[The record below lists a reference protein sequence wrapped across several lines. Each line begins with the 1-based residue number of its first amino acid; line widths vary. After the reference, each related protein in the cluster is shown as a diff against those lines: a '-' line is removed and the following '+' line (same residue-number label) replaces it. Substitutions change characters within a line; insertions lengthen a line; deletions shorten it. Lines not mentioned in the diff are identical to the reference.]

1 MSMFEND
8 NYRWRETYF
17 VQFDPKR
24 RPMLEQVKERLAAMG
39 DQFELTTLLADEDGR
54 FESLTILAPEDFAAL
69 DISYIE
75 GAEVLEQGDQFAAEL
90 TTAECECEAEE
101 KSKLALLRKYS
112 GRFDVL
118 HFEQVGEAGGRDD
131 PDEMLD
137 PSSLLLVLDILVE
150 LTGGIAVDPQCGTL
164 M

>member
-17 VQFDPKR
+17 VQFDKKKR
-24 RPMLEQVKERLAAMG
+24 PTLEQVQKRLTIMG
-39 DQFELTTLLADEDGR
+39 DQCELATARADEDGR
-54 FESLTILAPEDFAAL
+54 FESLTIIAHEDFAAL

-75 GAEVLEQGDQFAAEL
+75 GDEVLEQGEQFAAEL
-90 TTAECECEAEE
+90 TGSECECEVEE
-101 KSKLALLRKYS
+101 AKKLALLEKYD

-118 HFEQVGEAGGRDD
+118 HFEQVTESGERED

-137 PSSLLLVLDILVE
+137 PSSLLLVLDILVDM
-150 LTGGIAVDPQCGTL
+150 TDGVAVDPQCGTL

>member
-17 VQFDPKR
+17 VQFDPQKR
-24 RPMLEQVKERLAAMG
+24 PTLEQVERRLAALG
-39 DQFELTTLLADEDGR
+39 DQFELTSPKADDEGR
-54 FESLTILAPEDFAAL
+54 FEMLTILASDDFAAM

-75 GAEVLEQGDQFAAEL
+75 GDEVLEQGKQFAAEL
-90 TTAECECEAEE
+90 TVAECAAED
-101 KSKLALLRKYS
+101 KSKLALLRSYG

-118 HFEQVGEAGGRDD
+118 HFEQVAEAQEQEDS
-131 PDEMLD
+131 DEMLD

-150 LTGGIAVDPQCGTL
+150 MTDGVAVDPQCGTL

>member
-24 RPMLEQVKERLAAMG
+24 RPRLEQVERRLAAMG
-39 DQFELTTLLADEDGR
+39 DQFELTSARADEQGR
-54 FESLTILAPEDFAAL
+54 FESLTILARDDFAAL

-75 GAEVLEQGDQFAAEL
+75 GDEVLEQGEQFAADL
-90 TTAECECEAEE
+90 TTSACEAED
-101 KSKLALLRKYS
+101 KSKLALLRSYG

-118 HFEQVGEAGGRDD
+118 HFEQVAEAGEREDS
-131 PDEMLD
+131 DEMLD
-137 PSSLLLVLDILVE
+137 PSALLLVLDILVE
-150 LTGGIAVDPQCGTL
+150 LTDGVAVDPQCGTL

>member
-17 VQFDPKR
+17 VQFDPKK
-24 RPMLEQVKERLAAMG
+24 RPTLEQVERRLADMG
-39 DQFELTTLLADEDGR
+39 DQFELISPRADDQRR
-54 FESLTILAPEDFAAL
+54 FESITILAIDDFAAL

-75 GAEVLEQGDQFAAEL
+75 GDEVLEQGEQFAAEL
-90 TTAECECEAEE
+90 TAAECEAEDE
-101 KSKLALLRKYS
+101 SKLALLSSYA

-118 HFEQVGEAGGRDD
+118 HFEQVTEAGERED
-131 PDEMLD
+131 PEEMLD
-137 PSSLLLVLDILVE
+137 PTSLLLVLDILVE
-150 LTGGIAVDPQCGTL
+150 MTDGIAVDPQGGAL